1 MMDKDQFDQLLA
13 EVKEISTRVL
23 GIAVIILFIFILL
36 VVYLSIYA
44 I

>member
-1 MMDKDQFDQLLA
+1 MDKDQFDQLLA